1 MKAIFAALIMIAATS
16 AFATEETYPGGC
28 KGKLLGTCEEYDNG
42 TKVGPNY
49 VTCIARDSAN
59 QKFTYTGS
67 YGKPTKTN
75 VQGAINA
82 CKAGSDDPASCHW
95 TACVWAD

>member
-1 MKAIFAALIMIAATS
+1 MKAVLATLIMIASVS
-16 AFATEETYPGGC
+16 AYADKTGPGGC
-28 KGKLLGTCEEYDNG
+28 KGKLLGTCEEYDGG
-42 TKVGPNY
+42 TKVGPNNI
-49 VTCIARDSAN
+49 TCIARDSN
-59 QKFTYTGS
+59 NEKFTFTGS

-82 CKAGSDDPASCHW
+82 CKAGSDDPESCHW